1 MANPNSTSWLTQ
13 QRVKERKE
21 LPPLGSVAA
30 GRGARLLSRPAVPLR
45 AHHQGLNPSL
55 VLSVRAQDPDRAVW
69 ARHQLRPRR
78 LLPLRRQGVADG
90 GREGSQGMLARQGT
104 RPPGEAQALCLS
116 RLQAERKRGRAQ
128 QGDAQENYV
137 HLVLGRCWQRASHQ
151 LARLH

>member
-1 MANPNSTSWLTQ
+1 MWGPHNTTHGKSKLHVLADPA
-13 QRVKERKE
+13 EGEGEEE

-55 VLSVRAQDPDRAVW
+55 VLSVRAQDPDGAVW
-69 ARHQLRPRR
+69 ARHQLRARR

-90 GREGSQGMLARQGT
+90 GREGSQGVLARQGT

-137 HLVLGRCWQRASHQ
+137 HPVLG
-151 LARLH
+151 